1 MPKIL
6 IVYATDH
13 HSTEKMAQAA
23 AKGAATVPDTTVS
36 VKTAEET
43 TADDLTA
50 ADGILIGTPVH
61 MGSMDWRVKK
71 LIDTVFSG
79 LWMKGALNGKVGG
92 VFASGGGIG
101 GGGAGNELTMV
112 SILNNFAELGMVMI
126 PLPLCTPGYADGA
139 TQWGPYGRAH
149 NHEGKPVGLTDA
161 QLVTSFHH
169 GANVARVAA
178 ALSGTKWF
186 ATPS

>member
-6 IVYATDH
+6 IIYATDH
-13 HSTEKMAQAA
+13 HSTEKMAHAA
-23 AKGAATVPDTTVS
+23 AEGARSVADTS
-36 VKTAEET
+36 VTLKTADET

-50 ADGILIGTPVH
+50 ADGILLGSPVH
-61 MGSMDWRVKK
+61 MGSMDWRIKK

-92 VFASGGGIG
+92 VFVSGGGIG
-101 GGGAGNELTMV
+101 EGGAGSEITMI
-112 SILNNFAELGMVMI
+112 SLLNNLAEMGMVLV

-139 TQWGPYGRAH
+139 LQWGPYGRAH

-161 QLVTSFHH
+161 QLVPSRHH

-178 ALSGTKWF
+178 ALQGVKWF
-186 ATPS
+186 ARAE